1 MRILVKTTP
10 ILVKINFG
18 NENELSCSSLI
29 YQLLTETVNLNRF
42 YSVLVF
48 IESIMDTKTKII
60 FLIKSNRISE

>member
-18 NENELSCSSLI
+18 NENELSCFSLI